1 MKIEVL
7 GTGCPKCRKTKENIR
22 TALTESGTEA
32 EVIEVRDLKSIADY
46 GVMMTP
52 AVVIDGEVKIVGKV
66 PSVDHFKS
74 LLDLRSRNTGV
85 GNS

>member
-22 TALTESGTEA
+22 SALAELGKEA
-32 EVIEVRDLKSIADY
+32 ELAEVKSLKAIADY

-52 AVVIDGEVKIVGKV
+52 AVVVDGEVKVAGRV
-66 PSVDHFKS
+66 PSVDQIKS
-74 LLDLRSRNTGV
+74 LLG
-85 GNS
+85 GE

>member
-7 GTGCPKCRKTKENIR
+7 GTGCPKCQKTKDNIR
-22 TALTESGTEA
+22 TALTETGTEA
-32 EVIEVRDLKSIADY
+32 EVIEVKDLKSIADY

-66 PSVDHFKS
+66 PTEEQIKS
-74 LLDLRSRNTGV
+74 LLT
-85 GNS
+85 